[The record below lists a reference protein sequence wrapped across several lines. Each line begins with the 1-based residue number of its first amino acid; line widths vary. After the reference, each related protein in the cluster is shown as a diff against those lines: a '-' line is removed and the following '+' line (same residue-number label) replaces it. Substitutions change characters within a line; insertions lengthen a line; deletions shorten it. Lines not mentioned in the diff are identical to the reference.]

1 MSESNGFSRGY
12 DMRAEECIR
21 LASVTEDNILRRELL
36 TLRQTYLR
44 IASRLMVVEQSESA
58 GSDAKAI

>member
-1 MSESNGFSRGY
+1 
-12 DMRAEECIR
+12 MRAEECAR
-21 LASVTEDNILRRELL
+21 LASMTEDNVLRRELL

>member
-1 MSESNGFSRGY
+1 MPTGSRGY